1 MHKHPELSAGHIG
14 RDCAALCGRI
24 CRMCVERLRGELLT
38 LLGLYRESDHALTP
52 GPARMRERVS
62 GSRTVGTVLD
72 ERTVDMRTETADV
85 LASWARLVV
94 EERGAKGL
102 PGCDV
107 ESLVA
112 FLRDE
117 VEWIAGHPAA
127 VSFDE
132 EVRRL
137 LQRLGALFGPAPVRG
152 MPLGACVEPECT
164 GTLLAVVRGGGG
176 SAAAPGQVSCD
187 AGHTLPPRQW
197 LMVAGQL
204 ARWSE

>member
-1 MHKHPELSAGHIG
+1 MHEHPELFAGHIG
-14 RDCAALCGRI
+14 RDCATLCGRV
-24 CRMCVERLRGELLT
+24 CQMCVERLREELLT

-52 GPARMRERVS
+52 RPARMRERVS
-62 GSRTVGTVLD
+62 GSRSVGMVLD
-72 ERTVDMRTETADV
+72 ERTVEMRTETADV

-102 PGCDV
+102 QGCDV
-107 ESLVA
+107 GSLVS

-117 VEWIAGHPAA
+117 VDWIAGHPAA

-132 EVRRL
+132 EVRQL

-152 MPLGACVEPECT
+152 FPLGACVELECT
-164 GTLLAVVRGGGG
+164 GTILAMVDGAGG
-176 SAAAPGQVSCD
+176 SAATPDHVSCD
-187 AGHTLPPRQW
+187 AGHTLPPHQW
-197 LMVAGQL
+197 LTVAGQL

>member
-1 MHKHPELSAGHIG
+1 MHKHPELFVGHIG
-14 RDCAALCGRI
+14 RDCAALCGRV
-24 CRMCVERLRGELLT
+24 CRKCVERLRGELLT

-62 GSRTVGTVLD
+62 GSRSVGIALD
-72 ERTVDMRTETADV
+72 ERTVEIRTEAVDV

-94 EERGAKGL
+94 EEHGAKGL
-102 PGCDV
+102 RGGDV
-107 ESLVA
+107 GSLVS

-117 VEWIAGHPAA
+117 VEWIAEHPAA

-132 EVRRL
+132 EVRQL

-152 MPLGACVEPECT
+152 LPLGPCVEPGCT
-164 GTLLAVVRGGGG
+164 GTLVAVVSGAGG
-176 SAAAPGQVSCD
+176 SAATPGHVSCD

-197 LMVAGQL
+197 LAVAGQL
-204 ARWSE
+204 AGWSR